1 MKIRIGVAES
11 EKIIEVEVEDAAD
24 FEASMS
30 AAFDEG
36 TGLIWLTDTRRRRV
50 GIPRE
55 RVAFVEIDTM
65 SDRPAVGF
73 GG

>member
-1 MKIRIGVAES
+1 VKIRIGIAES
-11 EKIIEVEVEDAAD
+11 EKVVEVEVEDASD

-30 AAFDEG
+30 AAFDQG
-36 TGLIWLTDTRRRRV
+36 NGLIWLTDTRRRRV

-55 RVAFVEIDTM
+55 RVAFVEIDTT